1 MAYLEVVTGIV
12 LLVVAGDFLVRGA
25 VSLAHRAGVSTLII
39 GLTIVAFGT
48 SAPELVVGID
58 AVVKGSPTLALG
70 NIVGS
75 NIANS
80 LLVIGLPAIIAP
92 MTCDAPR
99 IGRNLMMMVGATL
112 LFIWFA
118 HGGVFGFQQGL
129 VLLVLL
135 GLFLTYSGMRAKKCP
150 RELEGIDEINEVV
163 EHPIAYRKSW
173 AMVVGGLLGL
183 AFGAD
188 LLVVGSIELARDFGV
203 SEALIGLTLIAL
215 GTSLPELVTAMVAA
229 IRGHCDVAVGNVVG
243 SNIFNILGIMGV
255 STMFGD
261 IPVPDSFLEVDLWV
275 MLASALLIIP
285 FIRLRSSAGK
295 LSGVALVMLYVGY
308 MIHLANS
315 AESAAV
321 MGMPV

>member
-1 MAYLEVVTGIV
+1 MAYIEVVTGIV

-25 VSLAHRAGVSTLII
+25 VSLAHKAGISTLII

-58 AVVKGSPTLALG
+58 AVLKGSPTLALG

-112 LFIWFA
+112 IFIWFA
-118 HGGVFGFQQGL
+118 YSGVFGFQQGL

-150 RELEGIDEINEVV
+150 SELEGLEEIEDVA
-163 EHPIAYRKSW
+163 EHPIPYRKSW
-173 AMVVGGLLGL
+173 AMVIGGLIGL

-188 LLVVGSIELARDFGV
+188 LLVLGSIELARTFGV

-243 SNIFNILGIMGV
+243 SNIFNLLGIMGV
-255 STMFGD
+255 SSMVGD

-285 FIRLRSSAGK
+285 FVRLRSSTGK
-295 LSGVALVMLYVGY
+295 MSGVALVGLYVGY
-308 MIHLANS
+308 MLYLANS

>member
-25 VSLAHRAGVSTLII
+25 VSLAHRAGVSALII
-39 GLTIVAFGT
+39 GLTIVSIGT

-58 AVVKGSPTLALG
+58 AVLKGSPTLALG

-80 LLVIGLPAIIAP
+80 LLVVGLPAIVAP

-99 IGRNLMMMVGATL
+99 LGRNIMMMIGATL
-112 LFIWFA
+112 IFIWFA
-118 HGGVFGFQQGL
+118 LDGTFTFTNGL
-129 VLLVLL
+129 MLAGLLVM
-135 GLFLTYSGMRAKKCP
+135 FLIYSGMRAKKCP
-150 RELEGIDEINEVV
+150 NELAGIDEITEVA
-163 EHPIAYRKSW
+163 EHPIPYRKSW
-173 AMVVGGLLGL
+173 AMVIGGMLGL
-183 AFGAD
+183 TFGAD
-188 LLVVGSIELARDFGV
+188 LLVVGSIELAREFGV

-229 IRGHCDVAVGNVVG
+229 IRGHCDVAVGNVIG
-243 SNIFNILGIMGV
+243 SNLFNILGIMGV
-255 STMFGD
+255 SSMVGD
-261 IPVPDSFLEVDLWV
+261 IPVPDSFLQVDLWV

-285 FIRLRSSAGK
+285 FVRLRSSAGK
-295 LSGVALVMLYVGY
+295 FSGVAMVGLYVGY
-308 MIHLANS
+308 MLHLANS

>member
-25 VSLAHRAGVSTLII
+25 VSLAHRAGVSTLVI

-58 AVVKGSPTLALG
+58 AVWKGSPTLALG
-70 NIVGS
+70 NVVGS

-80 LLVIGLPAIIAP
+80 LLVVGLPAIIAP

-99 IGRNLMMMVGATL
+99 LGRNLMMMIGATL
-112 LFIWFA
+112 VFIWFA
-118 HGGVFGFQQGL
+118 QSGTITASNGF

-135 GLFLTYSGMRAKKCP
+135 GLFLAYSAMRAKKCP
-150 RELEGIDEINEVV
+150 TELEGLDEITEIE

-173 AMVVGGLLGL
+173 AMVVGGLIGL
-183 AFGAD
+183 ALGAD
-188 LLVVGSIELARDFGV
+188 LLVVGSIELARAFGV

-243 SNIFNILGIMGV
+243 SNIFNVLAIMGV
-255 STMFGD
+255 SSQFGA
-261 IPVPDSFLEVDLWV
+261 IPVPDSFLNIDLWV
-275 MLASALLIIP
+275 MLGSALLLIP
-285 FIRLRSSAGK
+285 FTRLRSQVGK
-295 LSGVALVMLYVGY
+295 FSGIVMVLLYVGY
-308 MIHLANS
+308 MIHLAHS

-321 MGMPV
+321 MGMPL